1 MTTRKTRIHGK
12 ILDSKK
18 FEKLPFHKGQV
29 NFPASM
35 TIGEPEEAI
44 ENEKRRNINNAAKW
58 GKEDVNKAIKQIE
71 NDPNIVEYK
80 RQKTFGELSSFFG
93 NPKKNPRVKE
103 ALDKWHERK
112 DFNYIKKEQEV
123 NNKKGGKRKTR
134 RKTRRKRRKQR
145 GGNTPECQTTQFT
158 YEQLEN
164 REGETFHV
172 KAPETD
178 FMNDGNYILQDY
190 GIDGQ
195 GGRGAGIGLVGVSG
209 GANGDFHVDATDISR
224 NRVRICKLDDGSE
237 EKRGDRQAGGR
248 RKKRRKTRKN
258 KRSKKRRVKKRKTR
272 KRRKKRR

>member
-1 MTTRKTRIHGK
+1 MTTRRTRIHGK
-12 ILDSKK
+12 ILDPKK

-58 GKEDVNKAIKQIE
+58 GKEDVNKAIKLIE

-103 ALDKWHERK
+103 ALDKWRKPK

-123 NNKKGGKRKTR
+123 NKKKGGKRKTR
-134 RKTRRKRRKQR
+134 RKRGRGKVEWDLLKNLNGENVTVKFNKGKADGEEMGETEFTALLTIEDGGNNDAIKIKFLHSDGEEEEHVFDKTDYENGIITVLGKSNSVYNKVSEAGGRKRK
-145 GGNTPECQTTQFT
+145 T
-158 YEQLEN
+158 
-164 REGETFHV
+164 
-172 KAPETD
+172 
-178 FMNDGNYILQDY
+178 
-190 GIDGQ
+190 
-195 GGRGAGIGLVGVSG
+195 
-209 GANGDFHVDATDISR
+209 
-224 NRVRICKLDDGSE
+224 
-237 EKRGDRQAGGR
+237 R

-258 KRSKKRRVKKRKTR
+258 KRSKKRSSKKRKTR